1 MFYKVSDTKRE
12 CDRIYSVQ
20 KINYITRDGNEIKVF
35 YNNWSNELTLG
46 SDEEAEEFILEMHK
60 LLNKKGLFRQILDL
74 LI

>member
-1 MFYKVSDTKRE
+1 MFYKVSDIKRE
-12 CDRIYSVQ
+12 CDRIYNVE
-20 KINYITRDGNEIKVF
+20 KINYITREGSEIKVF
-35 YNNWSNELTLG
+35 YNNWSDELTLG